1 VNNQTWELYGSL
13 LFRGKIHYPYEEV
26 LYMMFILIAL
36 CIAIAG
42 LLVFGLSLIPILLI
56 GVKYVALGV
65 AGYWIYKTFIKKN
78 KKDDND

>member
-1 VNNQTWELYGSL
+1 MSSFI
-13 LFRGKIHYPYEEV
+13 FREKIHHPYEEV

-36 CIAIAG
+36 CVALAG
-42 LLVFGLSLIPILLI
+42 LLIFGLSLVPILLI
-56 GVKYVALGV
+56 GVKYVVLGL